1 MEEQL
6 IEYFSKFYSLTDQEK
21 EIITDDMVISDF
33 AAKTVLL
40 EEGKLPLDNYFIL
53 SGCVRQYYLS
63 DGEEKNTNFYMEEEW
78 VLPAIGAID
87 IQASKSSLQCT
98 EDSKIVVA
106 NESKGNDLLKKF
118 PKFQELS
125 QIILEREIIGQ
136 QQRMITYQ
144 NSTPEERYLDL
155 LENRPTLLQR
165 VPQYQLSNYIG
176 VKPESFSRIRKRL
189 LDNGKA

>member
-1 MEEQL
+1 MEDLL
-6 IEYFSKFYSLTDQEK
+6 ITYFSKFQPLTEVEK
-21 EIITDDMVISDF
+21 EVIASDMVISDF
-33 AAKTVLL
+33 AAKSVLL

-53 SGCVRQYYLS
+53 SGCVRQYHLH

-78 VLPAIGAID
+78 VLPAIGTD
-87 IQASKSSLQCT
+87 EEQLSPFSLQCT
-98 EDSKIVVA
+98 EDCKIVVA
-106 NESKGNDLLKKF
+106 NDRKGNDLLKKF
-118 PKFQELS
+118 PKFQELART
-125 QIILEREIIGQ
+125 ILEREIISQ

-155 LENRPTLLQR
+155 LKNRATLLQR

-189 LDNGKA
+189 LDNGKV

>member
-6 IEYFSKFYSLTDQEK
+6 IDYFSTFYPLTDEEK
-21 EIITDDMVISDF
+21 EIITSDMVISDF

-40 EEGKLPLDNYFIL
+40 EEGQLPLDNYFIL
-53 SGCVRQYYLS
+53 SGCVRQYFLS

-78 VLPAIGAID
+78 ILPAIGTID
-87 IQASKSSLQCT
+87 VQVSTYSLQCT

-106 NESKGNDLLKKF
+106 NDREGNDLLKKF
-118 PKFQELS
+118 PKFQEVA
-125 QIILEREIIGQ
+125 QVILEREIIRQ

-144 NSTPEERYLDL
+144 NSTPEQRYLDL

-176 VKPESFSRIRKRL
+176 VKPESFSRIRRRL